1 MENASRALLMAGGIL
16 VGVLIVTLMITLFLS
31 ARDLSN
37 TYDANKQSEAIQQ
50 FNENFTRYIGQDIT
64 MHQIITL
71 YNFAKIENNK
81 IVDVDVSTIIDGNN
95 KIIDEKLLKADII
108 KANER
113 ASISDNVKVE
123 VVYRIKVQIDE
134 DTGYVSEIKFSNR
147 RFKIITYDTNM
158 QVINTKYEPA

>member
-37 TYDANKQSEAIQQ
+37 TYDASKQSEAIQQ
-50 FNENFTRYIGQDIT
+50 FNQNFTKYIGQDIT

-71 YNFAKIENNK
+71 CNFADIKNNK
-81 IVDVDVSTIIDGNN
+81 IVNVSKSKEGSYTL
-95 KIIDEKLLKADII
+95 DESQLRTDII
-108 KANER
+108 AANNR
-113 ASISDNVKVE
+113 ASGNVKVD
-123 VVYRIKVQIDE
+123 VVYSISVKMDE

-147 RFKIITYDTNM
+147 RFKIVTYNTNM
-158 QVINTKYEPA
+158 QVINTKYEPAY